1 VFVNNLTLLPSKRV
15 PSRALPATV
24 AIHHSLQNE
33 LGVNN
38 KIGATMGR
46 AYCGVVGGLTRH
58 EYAVLGPSVNLAA
71 RLMSSP
77 RNPGILVD
85 NAVRVLADQSYGFNE
100 LTPVRAKGYPEP
112 VPIYEPLNALDES
125 KLRTNFVGRRKEIMN
140 LVGIAR
146 EMALKQCPSRIAFVM
161 GESGMW
167 KGSMVSHAMEYI
179 HRYLSKKTIPHVLT
193 RAATKEHDRLQPFG
207 YVRYDI
213 FLLIICFFPADHACI
228 VS

>member
-1 VFVNNLTLLPSKRV
+1 
-15 PSRALPATV
+15 
-24 AIHHSLQNE
+24 
-33 LGVNN
+33 
-38 KIGATMGR
+38 MGR

-85 NAVRVLADQSYGFNE
+85 NAVRLLADQSYAFNA
-100 LTPVRAKGYPEP
+100 LAPVRAKGYPEP

-125 KLRTNFVGRRKEIMN
+125 KLRTNFVGRRKEIMS

-146 EMALKQCPSRIAFVM
+146 EMAAKKCPSRFAFII

-167 KGSMVSHAMEYI
+167 KGTMVSHALEYI
-179 HRYLSKKTIPHVLT
+179 QRYLNKDRISHVVT
-193 RAATKEHDRLQPFG
+193 RASTKENDRLHPFG
-207 YVRYDI
+207 
-213 FLLIICFFPADHACI
+213 
-228 VS
+228 